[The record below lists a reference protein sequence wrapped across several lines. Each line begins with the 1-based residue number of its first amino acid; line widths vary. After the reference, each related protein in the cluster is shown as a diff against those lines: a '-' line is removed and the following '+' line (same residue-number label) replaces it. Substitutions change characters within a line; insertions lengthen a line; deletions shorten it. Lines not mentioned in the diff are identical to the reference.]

1 MSAIKLIPASGG
13 GSVSLAPPNSTS
25 GADVTFTLPSTSQSF
40 GKILQVVQTVKTDT
54 SSVGAQY
61 DSPADLGIS
70 CAITPTYASSKILVD
85 CCLNIGGQ
93 DMFGIYLFLVRGS
106 TNILLGDAAG
116 SRTRASKYIDHY
128 DSSGSND
135 EYNSVDVNI
144 KYLDSPTYSVGDT
157 ITYKI
162 QSAAYSANRNVY
174 LNRNHNDRDSADYS
188 GRGTSTITLMEVAA

>member
-25 GADVTFTLPSTSQSF
+25 GADVTITMPTASQGL

-70 CAITPTYASSKILVD
+70 CAITPTSSSSKILVD

-135 EYNSVDVNI
+135 TYNCVDVNI
-144 KYLDSPTYSVGDT
+144 KYLDSPNTTSAT
-157 ITYKI
+157 TYKI

-174 LNRNHNDRDSADYS
+174 LNRNHNNRDSADYD

>member
-54 SSVGAQY
+54 SSAAAQY
-61 DSPADLGIS
+61 DSPTDLGIS
-70 CAITPTYASSKILVD
+70 CAITPTSSSSKILVD
-85 CCLNIGGQ
+85 CNLNIGSQ
-93 DMFGIYLFLVRGS
+93 DFFGIYLNLLRGS

-116 SRTRASKYIDHY
+116 SRTRATKYIDHY
-128 DSSGSND
+128 AAYNGND
-135 EYNSVDVNI
+135 VYNCVDVNI
-144 KYLDSPTYSVGDT
+144 KYLDSPNTTSAT
-157 ITYKI
+157 TYKI
-162 QSAAYSANRNVY
+162 QSAAYSASRTVY
-174 LNRNHNDRDSADYS
+174 LNRNHNNRDSADYD